1 MKKIIALLLV
11 MFSVAGIV
19 SMQSCQSTKSS
30 TASKMLKFN
39 FEKGKGYDYDMVWDL
54 DTKVAGQVSKISID
68 GSYSMRITEDDGTV
82 KSVSTSYKSLKM
94 KMEVGGMNFEIDSDK
109 AAGAGSDMEKDPMGA
124 MGKIFSSLV
133 NKPFIIKVD
142 AEGKVLEVSGFEKII
157 NDMIDSL
164 PGDESVKEQARA
176 SMKDQFNEQSI
187 KDNFAQVFTIFP
199 NKEVK
204 VGDSWEKSYNTGG
217 KMGAK
222 FTSNYTVKDI
232 DGDHVTLSTDTKIS
246 PTGSDS
252 EVEGKQ
258 TGTILVDSKTGLMIN
273 ASFDQDMKVKSQG
286 TTVDVTGKGKIKGKA
301 L

>member
-1 MKKIIALLLV
+1 
-11 MFSVAGIV
+11 
-19 SMQSCQSTKSS
+19 
-30 TASKMLKFN
+30 
-39 FEKGKGYDYDMVWDL
+39 
-54 DTKVAGQVSKISID
+54 
-68 GSYSMRITEDDGTV
+68 
-82 KSVSTSYKSLKM
+82 
-94 KMEVGGMNFEIDSDK
+94 
-109 AAGAGSDMEKDPMGA
+109 MEKDPMGA

-176 SMKDQFNEQSI
+176 SMKDQFNEQSM

-222 FTSNYTVKDI
+222 FSTIYTVKDI
-232 DGDHVTLSTDTKIS
+232 EGDHVTLSTDTKIS
-246 PTGSDS
+246 PAGSES

-258 TGTILVDSKTGLMIN
+258 TGNILVDSKTGLMIN

-286 TTVDVTGKGKIKGKA
+286 NTVEVISKGKIKGKA
-301 L
+301 R